1 MAKSKWDIEHG
12 TKYKNDYNKK
22 NYDSY
27 LLMLPKGK
35 KIQYMALADKLGV
48 KLNTLINQLLEDK
61 LNQIENIA
69 RETE

>member
-35 KIQYMALADKLGV
+35 KAEYMALAEQLGV
-48 KLNTLINQLLEDK
+48 RFNTLINQLLEDK
-61 LNQIENIA
+61 LNQIENIE

>member
-35 KIQYMALADKLGV
+35 SLICNLPH
-48 KLNTLINQLLEDK
+48 NSISLINFKNKLLICY
-61 LNQIENIA
+61 NF
-69 RETE
+69 

>member
-12 TKYKNDYNKK
+12 TKYKNEYHRQH
-22 NYDSY
+22 YDRYST
-27 LLMLPKGK
+27 MFPKGK
-35 KIQYMALADKLGV
+35 KAEYMALADKLGV

-61 LNQIENIA
+61 LNQIENIE